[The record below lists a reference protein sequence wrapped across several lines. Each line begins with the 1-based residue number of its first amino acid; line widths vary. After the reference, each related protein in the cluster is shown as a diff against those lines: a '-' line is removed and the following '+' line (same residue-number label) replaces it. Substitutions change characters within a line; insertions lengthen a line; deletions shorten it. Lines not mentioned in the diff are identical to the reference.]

1 MKYKKLKV
9 LFDYFEQRRKLAFG
23 LLRLNMNHKNQNR
36 APLVSRTVYFLG
48 SSTHFLLFFACFVH
62 IYIYIKQ
69 RKKLVFDHSELI
81 LSKNRLLGGLK
92 LILVF
97 QMQLVKGN
105 KRFQKFSPYDD
116 VQTVPRRNPV
126 SLYFA
131 LGSILNLIQIPS
143 SISTIKN
150 DYPREYFP
158 GFVKVDRGSA
168 INRTIRSRKVET
180 LGNLEF
186 SMDFICL
193 QVARFIRSYIYL

>member
-1 MKYKKLKV
+1 
-9 LFDYFEQRRKLAFG
+9 
-23 LLRLNMNHKNQNR
+23 
-36 APLVSRTVYFLG
+36 
-48 SSTHFLLFFACFVH
+48 
-62 IYIYIKQ
+62 
-69 RKKLVFDHSELI
+69 
-81 LSKNRLLGGLK
+81 
-92 LILVF
+92 
-97 QMQLVKGN
+97 MQLVKGN